1 MSAVVLKALWM
12 YGLMAVVSMLIAAV
26 IKLIVVLLN
35 VLERK
40 PAAVPAPA
48 PVPMPAPSWV
58 AAAKAQD
65 IAAEHLAAIGA
76 AVYAIVGAHRIVHID
91 AAREGGGWSAEGR
104 LAHHASHA
112 MPTHP
117 TKR

>member
-1 MSAVVLKALWM
+1 
-12 YGLMAVVSMLIAAV
+12 MAVVSMLIAAV

-40 PAAVPAPA
+40 PAAALAPAAPAPA
-48 PVPMPAPSWV
+48 PSWP
-58 AAAKAQD
+58 AAAKAQE
-65 IAAEHLAAIGA
+65 IAADHLAAIGA
-76 AVYAIVGAHRIVHID
+76 AVYAVVGAHRIVHID
-91 AAREGGGWSAEGR
+91 AAREGSGWSAEGR